1 MMEEKEIR
9 EECLYCH
16 GQINLGKPCLFC
28 GDVKLAES
36 RRSDPLPRPTSVFQ
50 QYKPNF
56 EPKIAGV

>member
-1 MMEEKEIR
+1 MMETNEIR

-16 GQINLGKPCLFC
+16 GQINPGKPCLFC

-36 RRSDPLPRPTSVFQ
+36 LRPDPSPRSTSMFHQ
-50 QYKPNF
+50 HKASF

>member
-1 MMEEKEIR
+1 MLKEKKVQ

-16 GQINLGKPCLFC
+16 GQIKLGNPCPFC

-36 RRSDPLPRPTSVFQ
+36 LRPDPSPRPTSMFHH
-50 QYKPNF
+50 PGPMF